1 MRAGGELPAIIL
13 VATLAGCAALQP
25 PSTDPAPPD
34 LVAYAEQLAAANTDR
49 REAALNAAREQW
61 REQPGPVSIARL
73 GLAEGQWGHP
83 GADAAAAADHIEQ
96 ALNDPAAD
104 WAPSVRGFLS
114 VRAATL
120 RHIASLEQAQHDARG
135 ERDELAEALDEARR
149 KLDAITNIERDL
161 GEAP

>member
-1 MRAGGELPAIIL
+1 MRAGGGLTAIIL

-25 PSTDPAPPD
+25 QSTDPAPPD
-34 LVAYAEQLAAANTDR
+34 LVAYAEQLTAANADR

-83 GADAAAAADHIEQ
+83 GVNA
-96 ALNDPAAD
+96 PAAD

-120 RHIASLEQAQHDARG
+120 RHIASLEQAQRDALG
-135 ERDELAEALDEARR
+135 ERNELAEALDEARR

-161 GEAP
+161 GEEP